1 MKNIINSSTIEE
13 NNKISDSSLIIK
25 TQTEKENNSDNKDYE
40 ELPILSQL
48 QPVKTSLEDFYRI
61 NYPEFQIIKFYR
73 FTFIRMGKLLTFNF
87 DKNNNYIPKYSIGPQ
102 WYLTVL
108 LLFIIFL
115 LFYFINSAIFY
126 EARFLEKLIFVL
138 FILIEYI
145 FVLKTDLTHAKIVMN
160 KKKNIGDNGFCN
172 FCKVY
177 YNPSNKVEHCNFCK
191 VCAEKM
197 DHHCI
202 WVGKC
207 VAKNNTFYFYAMI
220 ANIFFIYAYIII
232 YAIFMSIKK

>member
-1 MKNIINSSTIEE
+1 
-13 NNKISDSSLIIK
+13 
-25 TQTEKENNSDNKDYE
+25 
-40 ELPILSQL
+40 
-48 QPVKTSLEDFYRI
+48 
-61 NYPEFQIIKFYR
+61 
-73 FTFIRMGKLLTFNF
+73 MGKLLTFNF

-115 LFYFINSAIFY
+115 ISYFIYSAIFN
-126 EARFLEKLIFVL
+126 ETRFLEKLIFVL

-145 FVLKTDLTHAKIVMN
+145 LVLKTALTHAKIVMN

-232 YAIFMSIKK
+232 YAIFIAIKK

>member
-25 TQTEKENNSDNKDYE
+25 TQNEKENNSDNKDYE

-48 QPVKTSLEDFYRI
+48 QSVKTSLEDFYRI
-61 NYPEFQIIKFYR
+61 NYPEFQIIKFYN

-115 LFYFINSAIFY
+115 ISYFIYSAIFN
-126 EARFLEKLIFVL
+126 ETRFLEKLIFVL

-145 FVLKTDLTHAKIVMN
+145 LVLKTALTHAKIVMN

-207 VAKNNTFYFYAMI
+207 VAKNNTFYFYTMI
-220 ANIFFIYAYIII
+220 ANIFFIFHNI
-232 YAIFMSIKK
+232 

>member
-25 TQTEKENNSDNKDYE
+25 TQNEKENNSDNKDYE

-48 QPVKTSLEDFYRI
+48 QSVKTSLEDFYRI

-115 LFYFINSAIFY
+115 ISYFIYSAIFN
-126 EARFLEKLIFVL
+126 ETRFLEKLIFVL

-145 FVLKTDLTHAKIVMN
+145 LVLKTALTHAKIVMN

-232 YAIFMSIKK
+232 YAIFIAIKK